1 MTKSIRMLSIKMRN
15 LKGLK
20 NDIFRQQKW
29 DFANRRSRRTDV
41 FYKKV
46 ALNNCD
52 FTGKHLCR
60 SLFFKVASLTLLK
73 KTPTQ
78 VVFCKFCNILNSTSL
93 VKQIRTA
100 PFEHSQH
107 HKVSDTMLRKQE
119 FLWLI
124 LNFHKENYWKK
135 NQPRKQFLAHSNQQK
150 SQKRCDICS
159 KLTIKTAERR
169 HINDVVLMSLLLT
182 VNIFHTFFV
191 VFLLSSLNK

>member
-1 MTKSIRMLSIKMRN
+1 MISLASKNGILPIEEADARTCFIKK
-15 LKGLK
+15 LLLIIAISQESTFVG
-20 NDIFRQQKW
+20 
-29 DFANRRSRRTDV
+29 V
-41 FYKKV
+41 F
-46 ALNNCD
+46 
-52 FTGKHLCR
+52 
-60 SLFFKVASLTLLK
+60 FFKVASLTLLK